1 VKSFGFQCR
10 TATRAST
17 GAMSTPTWTIT
28 TTIAAIA
35 TGAAECIMMQIGQWS
50 ASLSLVCRCVTCVTA
65 SKARR
70 IRQTMV
76 TAGRALMRP
85 RRFVVHFV
93 PNPGNRFP
101 SLP

>member
-1 VKSFGFQCR
+1 MKSFGFQCR

-50 ASLSLVCRCVTCVTA
+50 ASLSLVCRCVTCATA
-65 SKARR
+65 SRASR
-70 IRQTMV
+70 IRQTRV
-76 TAGRALMRP
+76 TTGRELMLP
-85 RRFVVHFV
+85 RRFVAHFL
-93 PNPGNRFP
+93 PDPGK
-101 SLP
+101 